1 MTKFFKMVLMN
12 FNQQISTL
20 RKKHLLRS
28 RKISENAQGVK
39 MVIDGKKVINFCSND
54 YLSLANNEQVK
65 NALIDGVKRYG
76 VGSGASHLV
85 SGHSDA
91 HHELEENLANFT
103 GQERAL
109 LFTSGY
115 SANLG
120 VFSALRDEVDWVLQD
135 KLNHASLI
143 DANRL
148 IDLPIQRYLH
158 NNIDSLAKK
167 AEKQSGQGLIVT
179 DNIFSMDGDRAKISD
194 IEKIAN
200 FSNAFLMQ
208 DDAHGFGI
216 FEANIPK
223 NSIYMATLGKAA
235 GAMGAFVAGNAD
247 FIDYLVQ
254 KSRPYVYT
262 TAISPSL
269 CCATL
274 KSLELIKSGEQKAKL
289 LANIDYFRNFAKS
302 INLNFEV
309 SESAIQP
316 MIIGDSETALKL
328 SKKLFDAGFYVS
340 AIRPPTV
347 PPNTARLRFTL
358 CANHSFEQIEALL
371 IQVNHVMA

>member
-1 MTKFFKMVLMN
+1 VKFYRIL
-12 FNQQISTL
+12 SEL
-20 RKKHLLRS
+20 KKNHLYRS
-28 RKISENAQGVK
+28 RKISENAQDVE
-39 MVIDGKKVINFCSND
+39 MVVDGKQVINFCSND

-65 NALIDGVKRYG
+65 EALIEGIKQYG

-85 SGHSDA
+85 IGHSKA
-91 HHELEENLANFT
+91 HHDLEEALADYT

-109 LFTSGY
+109 LFSSGY

-120 VFSALRDEVDWVLQD
+120 VFSALRDDVDWVLQD

-143 DANRL
+143 DANQL
-148 IDLPIQRYLH
+148 IGLPIQRYLH

-179 DNIFSMDGDRAKISD
+179 DNVFSMDGDRANID
-194 IEKIAN
+194 EIEKIVN
-200 FSNAFLMQ
+200 FSNAILMQ
-208 DDAHGFGI
+208 DDAHGFGVL
-216 FEANIPK
+216 EANIPK

-235 GAMGAFVAGNAD
+235 GTMGAFVAGNDD

-274 KSLELIKSGEQKAKL
+274 KSLELIKSGEQKIKL
-289 LANIDYFRNFAKS
+289 LSNIDFFQNFSSS
-302 INLNFEV
+302 IGLNFEK
-309 SESAIQP
+309 SDSAIQP
-316 MIIGDSETALKL
+316 MIIGDSKRTLDL
-328 SKKLFDAGFYVS
+328 SKKLFDTGFYVS

-347 PPNTARLRFTL
+347 STNTARLRFTL

-371 IQVNHVMA
+371 TQVNHVMA